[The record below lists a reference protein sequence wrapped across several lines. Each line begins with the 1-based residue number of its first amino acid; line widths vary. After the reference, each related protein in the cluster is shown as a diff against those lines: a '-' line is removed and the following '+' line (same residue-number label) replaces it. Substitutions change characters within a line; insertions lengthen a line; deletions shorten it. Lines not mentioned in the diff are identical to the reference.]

1 MPELTECQQRWLLL
15 ALLPGLGPR
24 SLQRLREQ
32 LIDLTQIFDLAPASL
47 RALGL
52 RPATIDALL
61 ALKQHRS
68 ELTARLQVAADWL
81 AETGNH
87 LLCLDAPDYP
97 AQLKEIA
104 DPPLV
109 LFVRG
114 NPALLQDPQLA
125 MVGTRHPS
133 PHGGGTARAFATAFA
148 QAGLTITSGMALGI
162 DAAAHQGA
170 LEAGGQTIAV
180 WGTGLQRCYPKRHAH
195 LAERIIE
202 QDGALAS
209 AFWPDIGPQPGQF
222 PTRNRI
228 ISGLSLG
235 TLVVE
240 ASLNSGSLIT
250 ARLALEQNRELFAM
264 PGSIHNPQA
273 RGCHRLLRDGAHLV
287 ESVQDVLQ
295 VLKLPLIAALSAS
308 QAAEAGTTA
317 SQDPLLR
324 WLDTE
329 PVTADWISLQTDLP
343 IHQVLQRLL
352 ELELDGQVIKS
363 PQGYCRQVT

>member
-1 MPELTECQQRWLLL
+1 MPDLAERQQRWLLL

-24 SLQRLREQ
+24 SLQRLREHLTDLSQ
-32 LIDLTQIFDLAPASL
+32 LFDLAPASL

-52 RPATIDALL
+52 RPNTLDALQEL
-61 ALKQHRS
+61 QQGRS
-68 ELTARLQVAADWL
+68 ELTSRLQVAEDWL
-81 AETGNH
+81 ADTDNH
-87 LLCLDAPDYP
+87 VLCLHDPGYP
-97 AQLKEIA
+97 PQLREIT

-114 NPALLQDPQLA
+114 NSSLLQDPQLA

-133 PHGGGTARAFATAFA
+133 AHGGGTARAFAEAFV

-170 LEAGGQTIAV
+170 LDGGGQTIAV

-195 LAERIIE
+195 LAEQIVE
-202 QDGALAS
+202 QGGALVS
-209 AFWPDIGPQPGQF
+209 AFWPDMGPQPGQF

-250 ARLALEQNRELFAM
+250 ARLALEHNRELFAM

-273 RGCHRLLRDGAHLV
+273 RGCHRLLRDGAYLV
-287 ESVQDVLQ
+287 ETVQDVLQ
-295 VLKLPLIAALSAS
+295 VLKLPLIEALSAS
-308 QAAEAGTTA
+308 QAAEAGPEA
-317 SQDPLLR
+317 RKDPLLR

-329 PVTADWISLQTDLP
+329 PVTADWLSLQADLP
-343 IHQVLQRLL
+343 IHHVLQRLL
-352 ELELDGQVIKS
+352 ELELEGQVINS

>member
-1 MPELTECQQRWLLL
+1 MSCLSPGQRRWLLL

-32 LIDLTQIFDLAPASL
+32 LTDLTAVFDLAPASL

-52 RPATIDALL
+52 RPATVDALL
-61 ALKQHRS
+61 ELQQGNSALPQ
-68 ELTARLQVAADWL
+68 RLEVVENWL
-81 AETGNH
+81 ADSTNH
-87 LLCLDAPDYP
+87 LLCLNEPGYP
-97 AQLKEIA
+97 AQLNEIA

-114 NPALLQDPQLA
+114 NRALLEDPQLA

-133 PHGGGTARAFATAFA
+133 PRGGGTARAFAEAFA
-148 QAGLTITSGMALGI
+148 QAGLTVTSGMALGI

-170 LEAGGQTIAV
+170 LDGGGQTVAV

-195 LAERIIE
+195 LAERIVE
-202 QDGALAS
+202 QGGALVS
-209 AFWPDIGPQPGQF
+209 TFWPDMGPQPGQF

-287 ESVQDVLQ
+287 ECVQDVLQ
-295 VLKLPLIAALSAS
+295 VLKLPLVAALSAS
-308 QAAEAGTTA
+308 QAAAAGPA
-317 SQDPLLR
+317 ARQDPLLR
-324 WLDTE
+324 WLDSE
-329 PVTADWISLQTDLP
+329 PVTADWLSLQTDLP
-343 IHQVLQRLL
+343 VHQVLQRLM
-352 ELELDGQVIKS
+352 ELELDGQVINS
-363 PQGYCRQVT
+363 PQGYCRQAT

>member
-1 MPELTECQQRWLLL
+1 MAYLTEHQRRWLLL
-15 ALLPGLGPR
+15 TLLPGLGPR
-24 SLQRLREQ
+24 SWQRLAEQ
-32 LIDLTQIFDLAPASL
+32 LTDLTALWSLSPASL

-52 RPATIDALL
+52 RPATIEAICGLTHAD
-61 ALKQHRS
+61 S
-68 ELTARLQVAADWL
+68 ELTARLQVVEDWL
-81 AETGNH
+81 ADADNH
-87 LLCLDAPDYP
+87 LLCLDDPGYP

-133 PHGGGTARAFATAFA
+133 PHGGGTAKAFAEAFV
-148 QAGLTITSGMALGI
+148 QAGLTVTSGMALGI

-170 LEAGGQTIAV
+170 MDGGGQTIAV

-195 LAERIIE
+195 LAERIVE
-202 QDGALAS
+202 QGGALVS
-209 AFWPDIGPQPGQF
+209 VFWPDIGPQPGQF

-250 ARLALEQNRELFAM
+250 ARLAAEQNREVFAM

-273 RGCHRLLRDGAHLV
+273 RGCHRLLRDGACLV
-287 ESVQDVLQ
+287 ETVQDVLQ
-295 VLKLPLIAALSAS
+295 VLKLPLLDALSAS
-308 QAAEAGTTA
+308 QAAAAA
-317 SQDPLLR
+317 SAPSKDPLLR

-329 PVTADWISLQTDLP
+329 PVTADWLSLQADLP
-343 IHQVLQRLL
+343 VHQVLQRLL